1 MTNNKKM
8 KKWIKIVRN
17 RKNKNIW
24 ERVKGAKQDSLR
36 EMKKRMMTIPLKGEL
51 RNLFWKKKIVRVFK
65 KKKLSL
71 LMRMIINFI
80 QFLRKLILDS
90 NISEKKKMIIIIINF
105 YFLIHICFFLLLRNF
120 LFHVQISQNNYRY
133 I

>member
-17 RKNKNIW
+17 SKNKNIW

-90 NISEKKKMIIIIINF
+90 NISEKKKND
-105 YFLIHICFFLLLRNF
+105 HNNNNKF
-120 LFHVQISQNNYRY
+120 LFF
-133 I
+133 